1 MHSGKHMYLFL
12 RKRPE
17 HMFEDVLEPAPAAPA
32 PEGGSLWAKARGV
45 LSRGGAAAPAA
56 PATTGMPP
64 TGVDSGPQNG
74 SAADLETINVFTI
87 ASGHMYERL
96 QKIMILS
103 VIKRTANPVKF
114 WFIKNYMSPQMKAAV
129 PLMARQYGF
138 QYE

>member
-1 MHSGKHMYLFL
+1 MYLFL

-17 HMFEDVLEPAPAAPA
+17 YILEDVLQPSPPASEPAP
-32 PEGGSLWAKARGV
+32 EGGGSLWAKARGV
-45 LSRGGAAAPAA
+45 LSRGGSAAGGAGKGSAAAPAA
-56 PATTGMPP
+56 PEGGDP
-64 TGVDSGPQNG
+64 
-74 SAADLETINVFTI
+74 ETINVFTI

-103 VIKRTANPVKF
+103 VIKRTRSPVKF